1 LDTFTTTTI
10 PIKAVNTANLVQFQ
24 FYKSTKTITV
34 SRSYGKVLDLFSY
47 VGGLFGL
54 IFVFLSY
61 FFSSYSQYS
70 YEISVGESEFS
81 IDKSG
86 RRFREKDFNFL
97 KYMKYS
103 VYDWMGSIGIK
114 LNWEVDEKIDQILI

>member
-1 LDTFTTTTI
+1 M
-10 PIKAVNTANLVQFQ
+10 NTANLVQFQ

-114 LNWEVDEKIDQILI
+114 LNWEVDEKIDQILV